1 VTRWA
6 DRARP
11 VLRYPAMRWRFP
23 TLVLLYVTLDFANP
37 LMPGA
42 VSFEAGS
49 IEVVQGDRTARTA
62 RPAALAARLVTV
74 FPGWSVV
81 PIDATLGRPAQFPWR
96 PSTGAPRAARRMPQ
110 HFPAAPSPSEDH

>member
-49 IEVVQGDRTARTA
+49 IEVVQGDRTAHTA
-62 RPAALAARLVTV
+62 RPAALPARLVTV
-74 FPGWSVV
+74 FPGRSVV

-96 PSTGAPRAARRMPQ
+96 ASTGAPRAARRMPR
-110 HFPAAPSPSEDH
+110 HFPAAPSQSEDH